1 MIQSFAPTNF
11 RNDRD
16 KEALYEQL
24 QVTFESVYRRDLLLV
39 MGDLN
44 AKVGSVN
51 VSFEGQWVEKDA
63 ECRMTMERG
72 W

>member
-1 MIQSFAPTNF
+1 MHLLMTVMTEIKKPSMSMLHATLEN
-11 RNDRD
+11 
-16 KEALYEQL
+16 AHC
-24 QVTFESVYRRDLLLV
+24 RDLLLV

>member
-1 MIQSFAPTNF
+1 MSMLHATLEN
-11 RNDRD
+11 
-16 KEALYEQL
+16 AHC
-24 QVTFESVYRRDLLLV
+24 RDLLLV